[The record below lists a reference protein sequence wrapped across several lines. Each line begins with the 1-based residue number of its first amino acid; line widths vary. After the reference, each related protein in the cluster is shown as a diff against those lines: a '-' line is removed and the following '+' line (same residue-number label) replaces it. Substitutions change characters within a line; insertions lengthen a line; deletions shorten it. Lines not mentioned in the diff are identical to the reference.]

1 MLSGP
6 GAVEREER
14 RALLNS
20 AKVNSLLYVI
30 ELASGVEKHGV
41 CVDAW

>member
-6 GAVEREER
+6 GAVERKEW

-30 ELASGVEKHGV
+30 ESSSGVEKHGV
-41 CVDAW
+41 CIDAC